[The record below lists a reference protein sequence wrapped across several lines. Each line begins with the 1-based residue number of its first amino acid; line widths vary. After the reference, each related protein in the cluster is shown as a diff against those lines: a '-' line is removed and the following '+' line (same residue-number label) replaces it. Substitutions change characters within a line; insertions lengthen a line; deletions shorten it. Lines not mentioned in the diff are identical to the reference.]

1 MNQDFS
7 SYDAYLERYRL
18 FYDEEGDGRPPMISQ
33 EEFQQLFALLRDS
46 YEVYQQYVDMG
57 NVEQGAIYYQSVIN
71 GLENQLAI
79 ADGTDNF
86 SQDIYGGAI

>member
-1 MNQDFS
+1 MNQDFT

-18 FYDEEGDGRPPMISQ
+18 FYDEEGDERPPIMSQ
-33 EEFQQLFALLRDS
+33 EEFQQRFDLLRDS
-46 YEVYQQYVDMG
+46 YQVYQQYIDMG
-57 NVEQGAIYYQSVIN
+57 QVEQGSIYYQSVIN
-71 GLENQLAI
+71 GLENLLAI